1 MTDSWKSFLEEHG
14 RLRTGLERLRS
25 VADTVG
31 RVDVA
36 ALRVEV
42 ESVYQFL
49 SHRVLPHIAVEERV
63 LNPAIA
69 RTDGYGAAARIMS
82 RDHAEVADLARQLA
96 ELRPKLDRSAFGAA
110 DETELRRILYGLHE
124 LLTVHMANEEEVC
137 LPALERALSEG
148 QVRAVAE
155 GIELFESVEQAA
167 E

>member
-14 RLRTGLERLRS
+14 RLRAGLERLRS

-31 RVDVA
+31 RADA
-36 ALRVEV
+36 AGLRVEV
-42 ESVYQFL
+42 ESVYRFL

-96 ELRPKLDRSAFGAA
+96 ALRPKLDRSEFGAA
-110 DETELRRILYGLHE
+110 DETELRRILYGLYE
-124 LLTVHMANEEEVC
+124 LLTEHMANEEEVC
-137 LPALERALSEG
+137 LPALDRALSEG